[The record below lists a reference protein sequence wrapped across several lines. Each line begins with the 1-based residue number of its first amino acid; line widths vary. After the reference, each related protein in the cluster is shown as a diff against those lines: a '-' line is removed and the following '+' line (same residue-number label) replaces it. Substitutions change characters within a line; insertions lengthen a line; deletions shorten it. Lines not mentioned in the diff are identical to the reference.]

1 MLGEKMFQKTLES
14 LGKHEGVKGVIVTSK
29 EGLPISSTM
38 DSEKTEKISALITS
52 LVGKAKSVVKE
63 IGEGPLKFLTIDIE
77 NKEVLVAP
85 EEECVL
91 IVLREKKTAK

>member
-1 MLGEKMFQKTLES
+1 MINDKVFHTTLES
-14 LGKHEGVKGVIVTSK
+14 LTKHEGVKGVIVTSK

-38 DSEKTEKISALITS
+38 DRDKTEKIAALITS

-63 IGEGPLKFLTIDIE
+63 IGEGPLRFLTIDVE

-85 EEECVL
+85 EDEAVL
-91 IVLREKKTAK
+91 IVLREKVK